1 MKRIRRLILLFFFLS
16 DLPCRF
22 PLFAQLLEERVTTQS
37 NIGLTISNLGLI
49 GNAFRGSYTQKNYPS
64 CEYPAGSSIE
74 HLFQGGIWVGAY
86 KSSRQR
92 TVNPNPGGPD
102 SILVKSM
109 LGPYVSTAAFDS
121 PTGYAAGNANFEFT
135 ALSTGITEISSL
147 SQSQNY
153 RKEAI
158 SHQDFSTEFTDRNY
172 TIPGSGNPPRQIPGH
187 NNALGVDVK
196 LSTYNWNF
204 PFADFF
210 AILNYKITNSGADT
224 LDSLHIGQYYNAVV
238 RNVSRTVPSGTA
250 FFNKGGNG
258 YEDSLTMGYVF
269 DATGDPGFT
278 ESYIGIK
285 FLGAE
290 RLISGQQ
297 GQIFIPGTDAA
308 SPFKANFQTWLFGSS
323 DPKFFPPPNDPDRFS
338 RMSKGLQYESNW
350 SVATPPGEPIRSVI
364 NRPGN
369 RTNVLSV
376 GNFQR
381 LNPGESLTVVFAV
394 ICAKKDNSENKPNN
408 ENTPVQRRNLIANAL
423 WAQTAFNGEDANGN
437 GVLDNGED
445 FNQNGI
451 IDRYI
456 LPSPPD
462 VPATRIVAGDRS
474 VDVYWSAN
482 SENSVDPISKEK
494 DFEGYRIYKSA
505 FGFDTRS
512 NIDIQNNYELTG
524 EWDIR
529 GNAIGFDTG
538 LESIRLPK
546 DTLFEGDTNKYSY
559 RFRFPALQNGWQH
572 AIALTTFDRGSAKNN
587 LGPLETARSANQ
599 FLVFPGTRPNRN
611 MDENKPFAYPDP
623 YYAGAAWEGVSTR
636 PEDRKLY
643 FANLPSRC
651 EISIF
656 SAAGDLID
664 EFGHDAASYRGSEGW
679 FKTYSSFS
687 QDPGIADKRIFS
699 GGEHD
704 WDLLSRDT
712 QIISRGLYL
721 FSVKDLETGQ
731 VQTGKFTI
739 IK

>member
-1 MKRIRRLILLFFFLS
+1 MLLPEWLA
-16 DLPCRF
+16 
-22 PLFAQLLEERVTTQS
+22 AQLLEERVTTQS
-37 NIGLTISNLGLI
+37 GIGLTISNLGLI

-92 TVNPNPGGPD
+92 TANPNPGGPD

-109 LGPYVSTAAFDS
+109 LGPFVSTAAFDS
-121 PTGYAAGNANFEFT
+121 PIGYSAGNANFEFT
-135 ALSTGITEISSL
+135 ALSPGITEISSL
-147 SQSQNY
+147 TRSQNY
-153 RKEAI
+153 RKEAV

-172 TIPGSGNPPRQIPGH
+172 SIPGSGNPPRQIPGH
-187 NNALGVDVK
+187 NNALGLNVK
-196 LSTYNWNF
+196 LSTYNWNY

-210 AILNYKITNSGADT
+210 VILNYTISNVGSDT
-224 LDSLHIGQYYNAVV
+224 LDSLHVGQYYNAVV

-258 YEDSLTMGYVF
+258 YEDSLQMGYVF

-278 ESYIGIK
+278 ESYIGLK

-290 RLISGQQ
+290 RLVPGRQ
-297 GQIFIPGTDAA
+297 GDVFIPGMLAE
-308 SPFKANFQTWLFGSS
+308 SPFRTNFQTWLFGSS

-338 RMSKGLQYESNW
+338 RMSKGLQFESNW
-350 SVATPPGEPIRSVI
+350 SVATPPGEPIRSII

-369 RTNVLSV
+369 RTNVLSA

-381 LNPGESLTVVFAV
+381 LNPRESISVVFAV
-394 ICAKKDNSENKPNN
+394 VCAKKDNSEDKANA
-408 ENTPVQRRNLIANAL
+408 ENTPVQRRNLVANAL
-423 WAQTAFNGEDANGN
+423 WAQTAYNGEDANGN
-437 GVLDNGED
+437 GVLEPIED

-456 LPSPPD
+456 LPSPPEI
-462 VPATRIVAGDRS
+462 PPTRVVAGNQW
-474 VDVYWSAN
+474 VDVYWSALA
-482 SENSVDPISKEK
+482 ENSIDPISKEK

-505 FGFDTRS
+505 FAFDTKS
-512 NIDIQNNYELTG
+512 SVDLQNNYEMAG
-524 EWDIR
+524 EWDLR

-538 LESIRLPK
+538 LESIRLLK
-546 DTLFEGDTNKYSY
+546 DTLFEGDSNRYSY

-572 AIALTTFDRGSAKNN
+572 AVALTSFDRGSVKNK

-599 FLVFPGTRPNRN
+599 FLVFPGTVPNKD
-611 MDENKPFAYPDP
+611 MDANQPFAYPDP
-623 YYAGAAWEGVSTR
+623 YYAGSSWEGVSTR

-643 FANLPSRC
+643 FANLPARC

-656 SAAGDLID
+656 STAGDLID
-664 EFGHDAASYRGSEGW
+664 QFTHDAALYRGSDGW

-687 QDPGIADKRIFS
+687 QDPGISDKRVFA

-712 QIISRGLYL
+712 QIIARGLYL
-721 FSVKDLETGQ
+721 FSVKDLDSGQ
-731 VQTGKFTI
+731 VKTGKFTI